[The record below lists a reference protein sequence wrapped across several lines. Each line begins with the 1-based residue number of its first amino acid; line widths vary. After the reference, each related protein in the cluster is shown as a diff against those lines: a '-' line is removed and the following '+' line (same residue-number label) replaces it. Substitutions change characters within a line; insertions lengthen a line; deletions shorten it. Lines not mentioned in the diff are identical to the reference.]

1 MLMARSVPEWIGKS
15 DDAMPGKLV
24 RKRLRDRNGNCCW
37 QCGSA
42 FGPGNVAHCDHITP
56 LIDEGENRESN
67 LQMLCP
73 KCHGA
78 KTSAEAKARKKSRD
92 IQERHFEA
100 RRPSRLSGPGF
111 RKSEGQ
117 HNATRRVT
125 EKFPGDILAR
135 PFEAKRS
142 QQ

>member
-1 MLMARSVPEWIGKS
+1 MARTAPEWIGKT

-24 RKRLRDRNGNCCW
+24 RKRLRDRHSNCCW
-37 QCGSA
+37 QCGGA
-42 FGPGNVAHCDHITP
+42 FGPGNGAHCDHVIP
-56 LIDEGENRESN
+56 LIDGGENRESN

-78 KTSAEAKARKKSRD
+78 KTSAEAKARKKARD

-111 RKSEGQ
+111 RKAPPQ
-117 HNATRRVT
+117 RRASKPIP
-125 EKFPGDILAR
+125 EKFEGDILSR
-135 PFEAKRS
+135 PFDPAMKIRS
-142 QQ
+142 